1 MHHTYCDPSILT
13 FLFFDLI
20 IPICFRYFLALFFA
34 VDTCFKI
41 AFDIQFRFWK
51 FGKLSWF
58 NSWLGYKKF
67 DV

>member
-1 MHHTYCDPSILT
+1 MFQI
-13 FLFFDLI
+13 
-20 IPICFRYFLALFFA
+20 FLALFFA
-34 VDTCFKI
+34 VVTCFKI

-58 NSWLGYKKF
+58 NSGLGYKKF